1 MAVMRKL
8 LILPPIVVGAALL
21 AYFVSQREPPATK
34 PPSERARHVRVIEAV
49 EAAVVPRVLGFGTV
63 QPEKVWNAV
72 AQVAGEVIYVHPNFK
87 KGAILPAG
95 TEILRISPADYELEI
110 AQAEA
115 NIRSSDAKLR
125 ELEVSEE
132 NTKLTL
138 DIEQRALELR
148 ETELDRQQKL
158 LASGTAS
165 RSTVD
170 QAMRDTL
177 AQRQK
182 VRDLTNALR
191 LIPTQRSVE
200 TEQKAVFK
208 SQLDLARL
216 KLARTRIKLPFRAR
230 LSEVNVEITQFAQVG
245 QTLAIADSMEIAEV
259 EAQVPISRFRM
270 LAAGLP
276 DNAIGEGVTPET
288 FALVADKLGFT
299 ALVRL
304 RIGDHAVEWRGRFAR
319 MSDTINPNTRTV
331 GVIAAVDGPYDKA
344 IPGKRPPLAKG
355 MFVEVELRART
366 VEGRIVVPRSALHDG
381 SLYLADKDGRLE
393 IRPVET
399 GLTQGGFATITSGLK
414 PGERIVVSD
423 LNPAIPGMLLKTAT
437 DKALS
442 DRLLADAGGEG
453 AIK

>member
-8 LILPPIVVGAALL
+8 LIVPPIAVGVALL
-21 AYFVSQREPPATK
+21 AYFVAQREPPVTK
-34 PPSERARHVRVIEAV
+34 PPSERARNVRVIEAV
-49 EAAVVPRVLGFGTV
+49 ETAVVPRVLGFGTV
-63 QPEKVWNAV
+63 SPEKIWNAV
-72 AQVAGEVIYVHPNFK
+72 AQVSGEVVYVHPNFK
-87 KGAILPAG
+87 KGAILPAD

-132 NTKLTL
+132 NTRLTL
-138 DIEQRALELR
+138 EIEQRALELR

-182 VRDLTNALR
+182 VRNLTNALR

-208 SQLDLARL
+208 SQLDLAKL
-216 KLARTRIKLPFRAR
+216 KLKRTSIKLPFRAR
-230 LSEVNVEITQFAQVG
+230 LAEVNVEITQYAQVG
-245 QTLAIADSMEIAEV
+245 QTLAVADSMEIAEV

-270 LAAGLP
+270 LGAALP
-276 DNAIGEGVTPET
+276 DSGMGQGVTPET
-288 FALVADKLGFT
+288 FALVAEKLGFT

-304 RIGDHAVEWRGRFAR
+304 RIGDQAVEWQGRFAR
-319 MSDTINPNTRTV
+319 MSDTVNPNTRTV

-366 VEGRIVVPRSALHDG
+366 IEGRIVVPRSALHDG
-381 SLYLADKDGRLE
+381 RLYVAGTDGRLE
-393 IRPVET
+393 IRPVQV
-399 GLTQGGFATITSGLK
+399 GLTQGGFADIVSGLAA
-414 PGERIVVSD
+414 GEQVVVSD
-423 LNPAIPGMLLKTAT
+423 LNPAIPGMLLKVTT
-437 DKALS
+437 DKKLS
-442 DRLLADAGGEG
+442 DRLLADAGGKG
-453 AIK
+453 ALK